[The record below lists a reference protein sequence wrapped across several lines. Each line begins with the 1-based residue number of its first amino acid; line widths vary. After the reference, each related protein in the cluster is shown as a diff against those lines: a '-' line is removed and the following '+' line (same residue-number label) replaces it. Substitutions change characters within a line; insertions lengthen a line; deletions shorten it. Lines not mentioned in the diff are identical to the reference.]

1 VPAFVQNGKRL
12 LEASQKMEI
21 VPLVRLR
28 YLSELT
34 ETVKRYNRKEEE
46 QSEITSQS
54 STFCGFDCDQQ
65 VRQAKCSGC
74 FAQCE
79 KAMPAK

>member
-21 VPLVRLR
+21 VLLARLR

-34 ETVKRYNRKEEE
+34 ETVRRYNRKEEE
-46 QSEITSQS
+46 QSEITNESYTLDKS
-54 STFCGFDCDQQ
+54 
-65 VRQAKCSGC
+65 VKVIK
-74 FAQCE
+74 E
-79 KAMPAK
+79 